1 VVISV
6 KVSSG
11 YCCELLYS
19 LPFLAHGKNKTNK
32 NMKKPDDQMVASI
45 TAPVIGHA
53 LPQGGDIRYEPD
65 FEKVESEI
73 AKLTSVHKDHKTDW
87 KLVQQL
93 SYDLLTTRSK
103 DLRVAGWFACALL
116 KNHGTSQLPQVFSLL
131 HGLLNQY
138 WETCFPIKV
147 RARLAALNWLLDR
160 IDCNEDNF
168 AEKLSSDALSEL
180 ITALELCSNTLN
192 EKFGDETPFL
202 QPKLQL
208 LRDIQRRQSIDKTT
222 AAPAVVAP
230 AVNMAPI
237 IDTSAPSVSAIT
249 EEGDSL
255 RIARYLQ
262 EQSRLL
268 ITHFLSKDIADPR
281 AFLLTRSCAW
291 LQVSAV
297 PAADPQGLTKLKPL
311 TANKLQEYQQ
321 RRSAKEFTALIPDLE
336 ISLSKA
342 PFWLDGHHWCAE
354 ALEGIGQ
361 RQMANHIRDYLRS
374 FLTKFPTLIDLRF
387 DDGAAFANDE
397 TKAWLLAVAA
407 EPSAST
413 ASFSQTESAEQ
424 PWAAALKIA
433 TENVQ
438 QNSALLKQEMRALQI
453 LANSA
458 TSGREK
464 ALWQLSLVK
473 FCQQH
478 QRHDL
483 AHVILDDLHQ
493 FTMQFQLN
501 IWEPALAKEILQ
513 LWLHSLEKV
522 NSKQHQEK
530 ISEIKTNL
538 YRMDISIAF

>member
-1 VVISV
+1 
-6 KVSSG
+6 
-11 YCCELLYS
+11 
-19 LPFLAHGKNKTNK
+19 
-32 NMKKPDDQMVASI
+32 MKQPTDQMVASI
-45 TAPVIGHA
+45 IAPVIGHA
-53 LPQGGDIRYEPD
+53 LPQGSDVRYEPD
-65 FEKVESEI
+65 FERVESEI

-103 DLRVAGWFACALL
+103 DLRVVGWFACALL
-116 KNHGTSQLPQVFSLL
+116 KNHGAQQLPQVFTLL
-131 HGLLNQY
+131 HGLLSQY

-147 RARLAALNWLLDR
+147 RARLAALNWLVER
-160 IDCNEDNF
+160 IDCNDGHF
-168 AEKLSSDALSEL
+168 AEKLTSDALISL
-180 ITALELCSNTLN
+180 IEALELCSGTLN
-192 EKFGDETPFL
+192 EKFGDEAPFL
-202 QPKLQL
+202 QPKLQQ
-208 LRDIQRRQSIDKTT
+208 LRDIQRRQRMDSTAVAPVI
-222 AAPAVVAP
+222 AAPAVNVTT
-230 AVNMAPI
+230 AVN
-237 IDTSAPSVSAIT
+237 APSISAIT

-291 LQVSAV
+291 LQISAV

-321 RRSAKEFTALIPDLE
+321 RRSAKEFMALIPDLE

-354 ALEGIGQ
+354 ALEAIGQ
-361 RQMANHIRDYLRS
+361 LQMAQHVRDYLRS
-374 FLTKFPTLIDLRF
+374 FLTKFPALIDLRF
-387 DDGAAFANDE
+387 DDGVAFASDE
-397 TKAWLLAVAA
+397 TKAWLSVATA
-407 EPSAST
+407 EPLASGG
-413 ASFSQTESAEQ
+413 AFSQFDTEEQ
-424 PWAAALKIA
+424 PWAAALKTA
-433 TENVQ
+433 ADNVRH
-438 QNSALLKQEMRALQI
+438 NSALLKQEMRALQL
-453 LANSA
+453 LANNA
-458 TSGREK
+458 ASGREK
-464 ALWQLSLVK
+464 VLWQLALVK

-483 AHVILDDLHQ
+483 ANVILEELYQ
-493 FTMQFQLN
+493 FTAQFQLN
-501 IWEPALAKEILQ
+501 LWEPPLAKEILQ